1 MKPLLAK
8 LASLKLAVILLILSL
23 FALAAATIVE
33 SAAGTETAGRT
44 VYYALWFQLLMG
56 LFTAN
61 IVASIATLYPWG
73 KRRLGFLMTHGALV
87 LIVAG
92 SAVTYLAKTE
102 GQLALR
108 EGESASR
115 FEQVIGTGPTPA
127 TVPHDLPFTVTLKD
141 FQIDYYQGT
150 MRPAMFRSKVEVAD
164 PGTSKSFP
172 FDIQMNQEL
181 AFHGWRLFQ
190 SSYQQQDGREMTV
203 LTVSKDPG
211 EPIVFIG
218 YVLLL
223 IGMCTVLATRISQV
237 RASGMPGSGVS
248 APKPMTLRARASA
261 SAMVLLLLGLANSI
275 AHAAE
280 PADTLR
286 RLPVQHDGRVMPL
299 DTLARETVLNIS
311 GQRAWQ
317 GMDPV
322 DLVLKATADPQA
334 WADLPL
340 VKLGSGDLA
349 RAAGWP
355 GQTTHASFHQ
365 LVSNQPVLQLMQEAR
380 QHSNEDKPLHGV
392 LKDAQKLDGRL
403 SLLQQLLERQLIRPI
418 PDPNKPTD
426 QWGLAP
432 GGGSADE
439 LRALMTGTRPAA
451 WPNDSAIQR
460 ELRYNA
466 MRPTRLA
473 WWFLGAA
480 LLLSVLAWN
489 LGKRWLDG
497 LAVIGLVFGFAI
509 MTWGIAT
516 RWAIAGR
523 IPASNIFESLLFL
536 GWGIGLFALIAYLVL
551 RNRIVVVN
559 AAAMATITM
568 MLTDLL
574 PIDGFIHPMPPV
586 LSGTPWLAIH
596 VPIIMTSYAVLAL
609 GVVFAHMQIGF
620 TIFAPKRK
628 ELISKMSELLYFY
641 THVGSILLI
650 AGIIT
655 GSVWAAGSWGRYW
668 GWDPKEVWSLVAF
681 VAYVAILHARWD
693 QLLGKFGV
701 AAWSIVAFQTILMT
715 YLGVNFVLA
724 MGLHSYG
731 FGGSSVVQAMI
742 AVAVAE
748 ALFIGWGWWADRK
761 RPSFD
766 GPTAVAG
773 LSR

>member
-1 MKPLLAK
+1 MKSLLTK
-8 LASLKLAVILLILSL
+8 LASLKLAVILLLLSL

-56 LFTAN
+56 VLTAN
-61 IVASIATLYPWG
+61 IIASIAVHYPWG
-73 KRRLGFLMTHGALV
+73 KRRLGFLMTHSALV
-87 LIVAG
+87 IVVIG
-92 SAVTYLAKTE
+92 STVTFLAKTE
-102 GQLALR
+102 GQLALW

-115 FEQVIGTGPTPA
+115 FEQVVGLGPTPA
-127 TVPHDLPFTVTLKD
+127 TVPHDLPFAVALKD

-150 MRPAMFRSKVEVAD
+150 MRPAMFRSKVEVTD
-164 PGTSKSFP
+164 PATGQSFP

-181 AFHGWRLFQ
+181 AFKGWRLFQ

-203 LTVSKDPG
+203 LSVAKDPG
-211 EPIVFIG
+211 QPIVFIG
-218 YVLLL
+218 FVLLL
-223 IGMCTVLATRISQV
+223 VGMCTVLTTRIAQV
-237 RASGMPGSGVS
+237 RASGMPGATGS
-248 APKPMTLRARASA
+248 APKPMTLRKRTTAVAVMFA
-261 SAMVLLLLGLANSI
+261 LLGLGGTV

-280 PADTLR
+280 PADTVR
-286 RLPVQHDGRVMPL
+286 RVPVQHDGRVMPL
-299 DTLARETVLNIS
+299 DTLARESVLDIS

-322 DLVLKATADPQA
+322 DVLLKITADPQA

-340 VKLGSGDLA
+340 VKLGSKDLA
-349 RAAGWP
+349 QAAGWP
-355 GQTTHASFHQ
+355 RATTHASFNQ
-365 LVSNQPVLQLMQEAR
+365 LVSNRAVLQLMQQAR
-380 QHSNEDKPLHGV
+380 QLSEQDQPLHGT

-403 SLLQQLLERQLIRPI
+403 SLLQQILEHQLIRPI
-418 PDPNKPTD
+418 PNTDDPNREWAVP
-426 QWGLAP
+426 L
-432 GGGSADE
+432 GGGVADE
-439 LRALMTGTRPAA
+439 LRALLDAPRPAA
-451 WPNDSAIQR
+451 WPSEAAIQR

-466 MRPTRLA
+466 LRPTRLA
-473 WWFLGAA
+473 WWLLGAS

-489 LGKRWLDG
+489 LGKRWLDS
-497 LAVIGLVFGFAI
+497 LAVTGLVLGFAV
-509 MTWGIAT
+509 MTWGIGT
-516 RWAIAGR
+516 RWVIAGR

-536 GWGIGLFALIAYLVL
+536 GWGIGLFALVAYVLL

-559 AAAMATITM
+559 AAAMATLTM

-628 ELISKMSELLYFY
+628 ELISKMSELLYWY

-681 VAYVAILHARWD
+681 LAYVAILHARWE
-693 QLLGKFGV
+693 QLLGIFGV

-731 FGGSSVVQAMI
+731 FGGSSVVRGML
-742 AVAVAE
+742 AVAALE
-748 ALFIGWGWWADRK
+748 AAFLGWGWWAHRK
-761 RPSFD
+761 HSSPH
-766 GPTAVAG
+766 GPALAPGVA
-773 LSR
+773 R